1 MFSAPAY
8 PCPARLRR
16 RAPISRQLATLFP
29 ADRASSPAMDGGGNR
44 ARPAGSP
51 HAAESP
57 MGDPYTRDE
66 LLAMMSSS
74 QGTILRLKGQGK
86 RKLWARRSESS
97 SPARRSAAA
106 QKPPPTV
113 NKALPA
119 PIDDASAILREWAP
133 PPMEGD
139 GTGRRVRPNTYHQGT
154 AVAPSDRLP
163 PLHAPAAGAGKRA
176 KPMSGRVSREEVFAD
191 WISARKSGERRAR
204 PAPPP
209 GAPELA
215 ERAAALPRVSLLQR
229 ADAANG
235 ARIPFC
241 RLQGVLCGDAR
252 LGAPR
257 RTAPALRFQPPPL

>member
-1 MFSAPAY
+1 
-8 PCPARLRR
+8 
-16 RAPISRQLATLFP
+16 
-29 ADRASSPAMDGGGNR
+29 MDGGGNR

-119 PIDDASAILREWAP
+119 PIDDASAILWEWAPP